1 MNIEELAFKDRITL
15 AQLNELVLLDI
26 IEFLQLDRKQWISQ
40 FTQTHNE
47 SVDIQKEN
55 QELKKQLENNSKIYA
70 ASTKYASTCEDK
82 VIILEIQKKQF
93 INYLEDEIKHKSLNA
108 TCMFEYNDTVL
119 PLKEILQK
127 YKEIIGDVKI
137 MITNRI
143 YEKLNNNIDVDL
155 EEYYFSDLELE
166 NERLKRKV
174 KKLKRKIRKLKNKNY
189 DKQDE
194 FVIYLEKKKSAYAE
208 SNFPKD
214 DLFDE
219 VQEILEKYNEVTGV
233 FDRWEKE
240 VSSALDKD
248 IENFIKE
255 FYDPMQKT
263 TN

>member
-55 QELKKQLENNSKIYA
+55 QDLKKLLENNSKIYA

-93 INYLEDEIKHKSLNA
+93 INYLEDEIKHKSLNT

-127 YKEIIGDVKI
+127 YKEIIGVSVEINNLRRINMKYYYEYKEKNGCKVGGHNLENIDFFDNYIRLLGVDI
-137 MITNRI
+137 IPTNYD
-143 YEKLNNNIDVDL
+143 YEKQHWGILLDMNEI
-155 EEYYFSDLELE
+155 EY
-166 NERLKRKV
+166 LK
-174 KKLKRKIRKLKNKNY
+174 
-189 DKQDE
+189 
-194 FVIYLEKKKSAYAE
+194 
-208 SNFPKD
+208 
-214 DLFDE
+214 
-219 VQEILEKYNEVTGV
+219 
-233 FDRWEKE
+233 
-240 VSSALDKD
+240 
-248 IENFIKE
+248 IE
-255 FYDPMQKT
+255 PMQKT